1 MTMGK
6 RVRLRNETI
15 WPKKPH
21 RSSNAIL
28 KQIFQLLPR
37 SLDEQIE
44 LSRVS
49 GVGHSTVRNW
59 LKGTRNP
66 TYNTLEALVN
76 ALGYELTMV
85 QKACNDD

>member
-1 MTMGK
+1 MEK
-6 RVRLRNETI
+6 RARLRNETI

-21 RSSNAIL
+21 RSSNAML

-76 ALGYELTMV
+76 ALGYDLTIIH
-85 QKACNDD
+85 KADNND